1 MRHLIATLIIV
12 APVLVGG
19 PALAQSGPSVDQII
33 KSLTPT
39 GDVTKAG
46 TRGIRLSPPAE
57 TRGVTAT
64 TTPVATRLN
73 ASGKRAPSAEPAAP
87 TINLTVNFTSG
98 SADLTPQAIM
108 VLDKL
113 GAALASDGLL
123 TYRFR
128 IEGHTDTVG
137 TRDFNNSLSGR
148 RAEAVVTYIRDKYK
162 VDPAR
167 LEAVGM
173 GSQRPV
179 VATADQVD
187 EPRNRRV
194 QVTNIGG

>member
-1 MRHLIATLIIV
+1 MRHWIATLIIA
-12 APVLVGG
+12 APVLAGG

-64 TTPVATRLN
+64 TPVATQPN
-73 ASGKRAPSAEPAAP
+73 AAGKRAPSAEPAAP
-87 TINLTVNFTSG
+87 TINLTVNFASG
-98 SADLTPQAIM
+98 SADLTPQAIV

-167 LEAVGM
+167 LEAVGI

>member
-1 MRHLIATLIIV
+1 MRHWIATLIIA
-12 APVLVGG
+12 APVLAGG

-64 TTPVATRLN
+64 TPVATQPN
-73 ASGKRAPSAEPAAP
+73 AAGKRAPSAEPAAP
-87 TINLTVNFTSG
+87 TINLTVNFASG
-98 SADLTPQAIM
+98 SADLTPQAIV

-128 IEGHTDTVG
+128 IEGNTDTVG
-137 TRDFNNSLSGR
+137 TRDFNNSLSGFNGGMYSNGTD
-148 RAEAVVTYIRDKYK
+148 VQGLLKS
-162 VDPAR
+162 
-167 LEAVGM
+167 VGAAPINTM
-173 GSQRPV
+173 PV
-179 VATADQVD
+179 VPNA
-187 EPRNRRV
+187 RNSPYWNAGYKG
-194 QVTNIGG
+194 T